1 MLPDGGCLVALV
13 QPLLRGDNVH
23 APQAPVVAMGR
34 VSVLL
39 HLECVELDVVD
50 GREDDPGMVLLHS
63 GQDRLRPLIREER
76 HQG

>member
-1 MLPDGGCLVALV
+1 MLPDGSCLIALV

-50 GREDDPGMVLLHS
+50 GREDDPGVVLLHP
-63 GQDRLRPLIREER
+63 GQNRLRP
-76 HQG
+76 